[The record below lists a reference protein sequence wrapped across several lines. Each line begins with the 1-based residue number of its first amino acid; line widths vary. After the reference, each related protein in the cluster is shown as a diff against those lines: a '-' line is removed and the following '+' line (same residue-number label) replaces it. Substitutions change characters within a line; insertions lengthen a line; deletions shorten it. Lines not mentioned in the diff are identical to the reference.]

1 MATMKSS
8 GDLLASI
15 GADLAD
21 NNAGLISAE
30 DVRHNMEDTAFSINR
45 IVASGDTETEFPF
58 YNNVTISNAHTGKGK
73 LFVESGIV
81 FPNTPEVSERTKHQ
95 IRPWLGP
102 DGIQHNDLAGLTT
115 GDPHTQYIPINGSR
129 ELTGNFAAADKW
141 INSSGTVNGDSTDNG
156 LQFKYNS
163 PTVGDDVLVGTS
175 GHLKFNK
182 DQSSI
187 DSFHGVA
194 KAWLNFD
201 GSGNAAPHHPEIRS
215 YHNIHSL
222 QRIAKGTFKVTFTSG
237 TFLDNNYVAIGS
249 SNGEGTSGT
258 YDTIDVNTVGILLR
272 EGDDGTALRS
282 LHFTVKTDDNDNV
295 NAKINE
301 LVCFGL
307 EPGSN
312 SGVEPIIVT

>member
-1 MATMKSS
+1 MPTMKSS
-8 GDLLASI
+8 GDLIASI
-15 GADLAD
+15 STDLAD

-102 DGIQHNDLAGLTT
+102 DGIQHNDLAGLTA

-129 ELTGNFAAADKW
+129 ELTGNFAAGDKW

-163 PTVGDDVLVGTS
+163 PTVGDDVCVGTS

-182 DQSSI
+182 DNSSV

-201 GSGNAAPHHPEIRS
+201 GSGTAAPHDPVIRS

-222 QRIAKGTFKVTFTSG
+222 QRIAKGTFKITFTSG

-249 SNGEGTSGT
+249 SNGEGGSGT
-258 YDTIDVNTVGILLR
+258 FDSIDVNTVGILLR

-312 SGVEPIIVT
+312 SGVEPIIIT

>member
-1 MATMKSS
+1 MPTMKSS
-8 GDLLASI
+8 GDLIASI
-15 GADLAD
+15 STDLAD

-81 FPNTPEVSERTKHQ
+81 FPNTHEVSERTKHQ
-95 IRPWLGP
+95 VRPYLGP

-115 GDPHTQYIPINGSR
+115 GDVHTQYIPINGSR
-129 ELTGNFAAADKW
+129 ALTGNFAAADKW
-141 INSSGTVNGDSTDNG
+141 INSSGTVNGDSNDNG

-163 PTVGDDVLVGTS
+163 PTVGDDVCVGTS

-182 DQSSI
+182 DQSSV

-222 QRIAKGTFKVTFTSG
+222 QRIAKGTFKITFTSG

-312 SGVEPIIVT
+312 SGVTPLIIT